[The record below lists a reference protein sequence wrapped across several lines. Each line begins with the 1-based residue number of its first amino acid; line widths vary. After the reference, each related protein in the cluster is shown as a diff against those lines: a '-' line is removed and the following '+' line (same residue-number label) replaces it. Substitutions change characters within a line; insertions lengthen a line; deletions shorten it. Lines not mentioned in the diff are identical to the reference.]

1 MAACDVR
8 VATPLRVTVARR
20 LTCSFSMV
28 DGNIRRVCMVADLPT
43 SCQSLT
49 ATLKLDTN
57 EVQLSTPAG
66 HIKYLP
72 LPSDVIRRHGNQQ
85 LQTSRR

>member
-1 MAACDVR
+1 MI
-8 VATPLRVTVARR
+8 
-20 LTCSFSMV
+20 
-28 DGNIRRVCMVADLPT
+28 DGYIHRVCMVADLPT
-43 SCQSLT
+43 FCLS
-49 ATLKLDTN
+49 LKLDTN

-72 LPSDVIRRHGNQQ
+72 QPCDVIRRHGNQQ